1 MKIQFFKKFYDLI
14 FMDQCYKVIIFL
26 YYILVLKSKCNT
38 YEGLSGIV
46 LKDNMRSFEIIT

>member
-1 MKIQFFKKFYDLI
+1 MYKSVINTNNIILVLI
-14 FMDQCYKVIIFL
+14 